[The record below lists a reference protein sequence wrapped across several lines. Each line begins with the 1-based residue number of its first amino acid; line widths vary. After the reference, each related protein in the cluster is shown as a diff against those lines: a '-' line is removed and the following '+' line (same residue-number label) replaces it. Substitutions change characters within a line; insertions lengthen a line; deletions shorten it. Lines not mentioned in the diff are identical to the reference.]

1 LLDDMKD
8 MDRIAI
14 QGINVLGHHGVDEAE
29 RQVGQRLIIDMDL
42 YLDLAAA
49 IADDDIRKTVN
60 YEAVCSLVEKVA
72 GEEEFLLLES
82 LAADIADKILDNFH
96 TQAVVVRV
104 KKVNLPI
111 ATRVASVAV
120 EVKRVREGQ

>member
-1 LLDDMKD
+1 LEELDRLDK
-8 MDRIAI
+8 ISI

-29 RQVGQRLIIDMDL
+29 RKVGQRLIIDVDL
-42 YLDLAAA
+42 YADLSGA

-60 YEAVCSLVEKVA
+60 YEAVCSLVERVA

-82 LAADIADKILDNFH
+82 LAADIADNILEKFH
-96 TQAVVVRV
+96 APAAVVRV

-120 EVKRVREGQ
+120 EVKRYRAG

>member
-1 LLDDMKD
+1 VEDLRGL
-8 MDRIAI
+8 DRII
-14 QGINVLGHHGVDEAE
+14 IEGVNVLGHHGVDEAE
-29 RQVGQRLIIDMDL
+29 RQVGQRLIIDVSL

-49 IADDDIRKTVN
+49 IEGDDIRRTVN
-60 YEAVCSLVEKVA
+60 YEAVCGLVEKVA

-82 LAADIADKILDNFH
+82 LAAEIAEKILERF
-96 TQAVVVRV
+96 AARVVSVRV

-120 EVKRVREGQ
+120 EVTRTRKGK